1 MIYCFYNILYCSYN
15 IFIYPVSAARCN
27 LCDRM
32 GKKGKKE
39 METSKETF
47 DPLPVET
54 KAPAT
59 VVLLLN
65 SQEEDVLVKAC
76 EAIYTFAEKGNEN
89 KVSLFEVGALEPL
102 CKIISHSNNLV
113 RRNAIMAL
121 GSMSTNE
128 DVVVHEFS
136 TLCLASLSV
145 DYVSMAQI
153 FESNGLPPV
162 IQLLSSSDP
171 DVQKNSLEIIFNLV
185 QDYKSRQA
193 VHEFGGMVPLLE
205 LLKSDFPVIQ
215 QLVLKVLQNLTMD
228 LETRNTFRQEQGFEK
243 LLEILSNQDFS
254 DLHSDVLLIVANCLC
269 NSETIHSLA
278 EDGGLA
284 KVMDFILLPSV
295 PEIHSNAIK
304 CISRSAQSSKCCKV
318 LHEHGVEKVLV
329 ELLSVENVDVNI
341 STCHAVAAMSLHQAS
356 KDTFR
361 DLGGVAK
368 LVESMSSESLHLKE
382 AASAALSNLT
392 HDKNNSMTVFEVGG
406 HTLLIK
412 QLSCSCPKTVANSA
426 STLCNMAEQVK
437 IRRGIW
443 SHGVMEA
450 LVEPLKSTDSQIL
463 LNSLQCL
470 ALLACDSEARV
481 EFQSA
486 GGLPPLVDLLRSHH
500 KDVLA
505 RACLAVVGIAIDEFP
520 AVEMYKLGALELLEE
535 INLSVNRR
543 NKFSK
548 LATTALLKSNLSVKY
563 SLTGHLASTDIITH
577 GFYDAG
583 KARQGEKVPTLDEL
597 LTQPVNQQRPV
608 VVVYMSAEQ
617 TKAIKE
623 EEDEEKASTK
633 EEHKKSRK
641 KKKKEKEE
649 NEPVNVVEDVH
660 LQKLIKDAKECIL
673 PLNDKEQYV
682 TLARLVSDTMGGAV
696 DQEKL
701 HEFPWL
707 LHLSELKSH
716 LQSNVVPIDLIKKA
730 IYGERALLFKCLADQ
745 IGLSCTLVRAE
756 YNRAFNEITLFD
768 SPDSPLPRR
777 YIVDLIH
784 QPGTL
789 LALNTP
795 LALQYQSI

>member
-1 MIYCFYNILYCSYN
+1 
-15 IFIYPVSAARCN
+15 
-27 LCDRM
+27 M

-121 GSMSTNE
+121 GSMSTNGEVKNALKKLDVIPSLIEKLSNEE

-304 CISRSAQSSKCCKV
+304 CISRSAQSCEL

-583 KARQGEKVPTLDEL
+583 KVGNFA
-597 LTQPVNQQRPV
+597 
-608 VVVYMSAEQ
+608 
-617 TKAIKE
+617 
-623 EEDEEKASTK
+623 
-633 EEHKKSRK
+633 

>member
-1 MIYCFYNILYCSYN
+1 
-15 IFIYPVSAARCN
+15 
-27 LCDRM
+27 M

-121 GSMSTNE
+121 GSMSTNGEVKNALKKLDVIPSLIEKLSNEE

-361 DLGGVAK
+361 DLDIQLYYLSCFQVA
-368 LVESMSSESLHLKE
+368 SPNWWM
-382 AASAALSNLT
+382 
-392 HDKNNSMTVFEVGG
+392 FEVGG

-583 KARQGEKVPTLDEL
+583 KVG
-597 LTQPVNQQRPV
+597 N
-608 VVVYMSAEQ
+608 M
-617 TKAIKE
+617 
-623 EEDEEKASTK
+623 
-633 EEHKKSRK
+633 K